1 LLIATTNIAWGKR
14 QEERKSKEREEGII
28 GNGNEGEWKE
38 GRKELIG
45 KKKGRGGGIDWDV
58 EGVMRKA
65 GGIYLG
71 QPRNGE
77 YIKSEEGEW
86 NGNGIVVFVGD
97 LMMTKKWQQN
107 GRRDL
112 RGGVGS
118 GE

>member
-14 QEERKSKEREEGII
+14 QEEERKSKEREGII
-28 GNGNEGEWKE
+28 GNGNEGRKE

-45 KKKGRGGGIDWDV
+45 KKERKGGEIDWDV
-58 EGVMRKA
+58 EGMMRKA